1 MIFANIIY
9 KNGSCSVPLGKNY
22 SITELSMKQG

>member
-1 MIFANIIY
+1 MLFN
-9 KNGSCSVPLGKNY
+9 KNGSCSVPLGENY